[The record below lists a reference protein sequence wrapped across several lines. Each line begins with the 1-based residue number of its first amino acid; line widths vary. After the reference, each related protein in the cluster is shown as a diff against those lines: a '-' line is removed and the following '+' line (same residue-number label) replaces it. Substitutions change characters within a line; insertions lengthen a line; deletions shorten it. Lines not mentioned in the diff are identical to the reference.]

1 MEELIKKSVSMPCH
15 KYMVRSIK
23 NEEDKLAYA
32 RAFIS
37 KLYETGQHE
46 QDIMVCYS
54 ATSAFKKDTGLHFLS
69 YRGEELTNEE
79 FYHKI
84 LGDDSVP
91 HYKSCRE
98 YLRTHPENISTVCKM
113 CPSYTGYTN
122 RNNATELAI
131 LKFIASSKANL
142 DFFLTVADAKYFRSC
157 YDLAENTLSGVP
169 FVVPLPRLCFTA
181 IQKCGPEY
189 YEQNLLAMTDEDRL
203 NSLQSR
209 IVSILRSRYN
219 VDTVFPD
226 YIKIFPTIWKIFV
239 SEISS
244 ADSLSKSDVKGFIEF
259 TAILDRAPGKSAP
272 KATSSRKAPNT
283 ENDYSAWNTNS
294 TGSSSAI
301 SGIVKKGSLAA
312 PAHETQDQ
320 SDFLPVNSE
329 SPECVPP
336 VPVTETIASDV
347 EISTDTEVTEN
358 TNPLLDTLP
367 QSCPDTVV
375 PTSTDDIDISTLP
388 VDNNNHNDE
397 ETQGFIPEVYAEYP
411 PAPDTHQL
419 AWDQTDPDPL
429 KKGEALETTDDT
441 PAEQKLHATV
451 ENDQPLSIN
460 VSEPEKKSD
469 KDTTN
474 AESIVLLPIKIND
487 IALPIITQ
495 TDLKNYCI
503 LVSDENADFVTV
515 SVARDQMISLECMQD
530 EHGSH
535 VLLIWVPIYQ
545 KFYYAYFTSLH
556 RRLKEI
562 LAYKSIRKVCYQ
574 PYYLYSLS
582 KIYAVPARNVYS
594 IFSVHTACTGFN
606 VSMTYR
612 DIIEMYTGGRRFE
625 RMVGNIPIRNEFMGG
640 LPFYDN
646 ICHNLTQIVNGASA
660 LKDKVAS
667 AFLLDE
673 ANGVSYMRCINFVD
687 DELLFSFQKD
697 GTLKYNDNHVKQVKR
712 DGALV
717 TYVIENSNYSH
728 EARREVYLHVL
739 TELAKTGRFR
749 KLNIQLVMLTG
760 DIMMLFIGANGFEL
774 LDTTIKVMFS
784 KFATDGHI
792 DSFHVLI
799 SREWLLAEQDSSPSH
814 MEDYAA
820 EEDTDAV

>member
-69 YRGEELTNEE
+69 YRGEELSNEE

-244 ADSLSKSDVKGFIEF
+244 ADSLSKSDVKGFVEF
-259 TAILDRAPGKSAP
+259 TAILDRAPGKSVP
-272 KATSSRKAPNT
+272 KASSSRNT
-283 ENDYSAWNTNS
+283 ITTKKGPTTDNTNTTS
-294 TGSSSAI
+294 SSSAV
-301 SGIVKKGSLAA
+301 SDIVKEVSLPDQTHGS
-312 PAHETQDQ
+312 HDS
-320 SDFLPVNSE
+320 SDYLE
-329 SPECVPP
+329 DTPECVSS

-388 VDNNNHNDE
+388 ADNNNHNDE
-397 ETQGFIPEVYAEYP
+397 ETQEFIPEVYAEYP
-411 PAPDTHQL
+411 PASDTFQL
-419 AWDQTDPDPL
+419 AQNQNESVSLQKNDPL
-429 KKGEALETTDDT
+429 DMTDDT
-441 PAEQKLHATV
+441 PTEQYGAD
-451 ENDQPLSIN
+451 ENDKA
-460 VSEPEKKSD
+460 VSLTLLDSEKDSN
-469 KDTTN
+469 TTTPD

-495 TDLKNYCI
+495 TDLKNYCT

-640 LPFYDN
+640 LPFYDS

>member
-15 KYMVRSIK
+15 KYMVRSIR

-54 ATSAFKKDTGLHFLS
+54 ATSAFKKDLGLHFLS
-69 YRGEELTNEE
+69 YRGENLSDGE
-79 FYHKI
+79 FYHKV

-98 YLRTHPENISTVCKM
+98 YLKTHQENINAVCKM

-122 RNNATELAI
+122 RNNTTELAI

-142 DFFLTVADAKYFRSC
+142 DFFLTVANAKYFRSC
-157 YDLAENTLSGVP
+157 YDLAENTLSSVP
-169 FVVPLPRLCFTA
+169 FIIPLPRLCFTA

-219 VDTVFPD
+219 VDTAFPD

-244 ADSLSKSDVKGFIEF
+244 ADFLSKSDVKGFVKY
-259 TAILDRAPGKSAP
+259 TAILDCAPDKSAN
-272 KATSSRKAPNT
+272 KAASSRNALTTEKSRAAENSNTTSSF
-283 ENDYSAWNTNS
+283 
-294 TGSSSAI
+294 SAI
-301 SGIVKKGSLAA
+301 SDTAKEGSLAA
-312 PAHETQDQ
+312 QAHKTQNQ
-320 SDFLPVNSE
+320 SDHLPVNSE
-329 SPECVPP
+329 SLECVPS
-336 VPVTETIASDV
+336 VPATEIIASDIK
-347 EISTDTEVTEN
+347 ISMGTEN
-358 TNPLLDTLP
+358 TNLPLNELP
-367 QSCPDTVV
+367 QSYPDIIGTTY
-375 PTSTDDIDISTLP
+375 PDNIDISTLP
-388 VDNNNHNDE
+388 AVNNNVE
-397 ETQGFIPEVYAEYP
+397 ETQDLVPEVYSECP
-411 PAPDTHQL
+411 PTPDTYQL
-419 AWDQTDPDPL
+419 TKDQTDLASLQKD
-429 KKGEALETTDDT
+429 ESLETTAAIS
-441 PAEQKLHATV
+441 AEQYATA
-451 ENDQPLSIN
+451 EKNQSLLIN
-460 VSEPEKKSD
+460 VSESEKDSD
-469 KDTTN
+469 KSTSD
-474 AESIVLLPIKIND
+474 AETIALLPIKINE
-487 IALPIITQ
+487 IALPVITQ
-495 TDLKNYCI
+495 TDLKNYCALI
-503 LVSDENADFVTV
+503 SDENADFVTV
-515 SVARDQMISLECMQD
+515 SVARDQMISLECLQD
-530 EHGSH
+530 ENGAH
-535 VLLIWVPIYQ
+535 VLLIWIPIYQ

-625 RMVGNIPIRNEFMGG
+625 RMVSNIPIRNEFMGG
-640 LPFYDN
+640 LPFYDS
-646 ICHNLTQIVNGASA
+646 ICHNLTQIVKGTPA

-667 AFLLDE
+667 AFLFDE
-673 ANGVSYMRCINFVD
+673 VNGVSYMRCINFVD

-728 EARREVYLHVL
+728 EARREVYLYVL

-749 KLNIQLVMLTG
+749 KLNIQLVMMTG

-784 KFATDGHI
+784 KFATDCHI

-799 SREWLLAEQDSSPSH
+799 SREWLLAEQDSSPAH
-814 MEDYAA
+814 IEDYAA
-820 EEDTDAV
+820 EEDSDVM

>member
-37 KLYETGQHE
+37 KLYETGRHE

-54 ATSAFKKDTGLHFLS
+54 ATSAFKKDPGLHFLS
-69 YRGEELTNEE
+69 YRGENLSNEE

-98 YLRTHPENISTVCKM
+98 YIKTHPENISAVCKM

-122 RNNATELAI
+122 RNNTAELAI

-142 DFFLTVADAKYFRSC
+142 DFFLTIANAKYFRSC

-169 FVVPLPRLCFTA
+169 FVVPLPRLCFTV

-219 VDTVFPD
+219 VNSAFPD
-226 YIKIFPTIWKIFV
+226 YIKIFPTLWKIFV

-244 ADSLSKSDVKGFIEF
+244 ADFLSKPDVKGFVEF
-259 TAILDRAPGKSAP
+259 TTILDRAPGKSAP
-272 KATSSRKAPNT
+272 KAVSSRNT
-283 ENDYSAWNTNS
+283 FTTEKGHTVEIANT
-294 TGSSSAI
+294 TGRSSAI
-301 SGIVKKGSLAA
+301 SDTAKEDSLTA
-312 PAHETQDQ
+312 PTHETQNQPDR
-320 SDFLPVNSE
+320 LPVHSK
-329 SPECVPP
+329 SQECVSP
-336 VPVTETIASDV
+336 VPATEIIASDIKIPM
-347 EISTDTEVTEN
+347 EAEKAEN
-358 TNPLLDTLP
+358 TNSPLNESP
-367 QSCPDTVV
+367 KSYPDTIGT
-375 PTSTDDIDISTLP
+375 TSPNDIDISTLP
-388 VDNNNHNDE
+388 VDNNIK
-397 ETQGFIPEVYAEYP
+397 ETQDFVPEVYAEYP
-411 PAPDTHQL
+411 PAPDTYQL
-419 AWDQTDPDPL
+419 TKDQTNPAFLL
-429 KKGEALETTDDT
+429 KDESLEAVDATST
-441 PAEQKLHATV
+441 EQYTIV

-460 VSEPEKKSD
+460 VSESEKESD
-469 KDTTN
+469 KSTPD
-474 AESIVLLPIKIND
+474 AETIELLPIKINE
-487 IALPIITQ
+487 IALPVITQ
-495 TDLKNYCI
+495 TDLKNYCA

-515 SVARDQMISLECMQD
+515 SVVRDQMIGLECLQD
-530 EHGSH
+530 ENGAH
-535 VLLIWVPIYQ
+535 VLLIWIPIYQ

-574 PYYLYSLS
+574 PYYIYSLS

-640 LPFYDN
+640 LPFYDS
-646 ICHNLTQIVNGASA
+646 ICHNLTRIVNGTPA

-667 AFLLDE
+667 ALLFDE
-673 ANGVSYMRCINFVD
+673 VNGVSYMRCINFVD

-749 KLNIQLVMLTG
+749 KLNIQLVMMTG

-784 KFATDGHI
+784 KFATDCHI

-799 SREWLLAEQDSSPSH
+799 SREWFLAEQDSSPAH
-814 MEDYAA
+814 IEDYAA
-820 EEDTDAV
+820 EEDSDVM